1 MKSLKIVFI
10 FLCCVFFSKTI
21 IANDINNDKKIGID
35 DAVVALQVASG
46 IKAQVYLSSTL
57 TWKESWS
64 SNNVS
69 YNENDIVAYNGSSY
83 ICVLSHTSNES
94 RLPTNEAL
102 WHIFAQKGDTGPRG
116 LSGIGVQGPEGPKG
130 DTGSQGPKGDTGAQ
144 GPKGDIGAQGPKGD
158 IGAQGPKGDTG
169 AQGPKGDTGPQ
180 GPKGDTGPQGPK
192 GDTGAQGPKGDTGPQ
207 GPKGNTGA
215 QGPTGA
221 KGLKG
226 DTGAQGPKGD
236 TGVQGPKGDTGPQGP
251 QGEIP
256 DNYSLNNLTVG
267 TKLSIERDME
277 TSGDFTINQNYN
289 GVTERRAVIS
299 PRINSGLHI
308 RLTGGEELL
317 YVQGNLQVT
326 DSAKKPG
333 GGSWDSTSD
342 IRLKDVKGDYKRSLE
357 ELSKINPIVFNYKEK
372 NHENYSSNIQ
382 YIGVIAQEIQNIIP
396 EAVKEDENGYL
407 SVNNDPIIWTMLN
420 SIKELKAKYDALK
433 VEVEALKSKD

>member
-144 GPKGDIGAQGPKGD
+144 GS
-158 IGAQGPKGDTG
+158 
-169 AQGPKGDTGPQ
+169 
-180 GPKGDTGPQGPK
+180 
-192 GDTGAQGPKGDTGPQ
+192 
-207 GPKGNTGA
+207 
-215 QGPTGA
+215 
-221 KGLKG
+221 KG